1 MVTSGKDPKVDFPSR
16 LNQALDAA
24 GFAPEGAGRQ
34 QALAKKLEVSQ
45 QAAGKWLRG
54 ETLPELARVIEIAVF
69 TGRNVEWLLTGRGPE
84 RALRPDEV
92 VRMDEH
98 GEISVLKFSDDA
110 SGRLTHE
117 ACVAAEPAGLY
128 QVVRQDP
135 ALVVDVVAG
144 ALGAFGLVVDG
155 QKTRIDGRRGLQLH
169 AHWKNGRPASAF
181 DFGTH
186 EAVDED
192 DEGAGAASA

>member
-1 MVTSGKDPKVDFPSR
+1 M
-16 LNQALDAA
+16 
-24 GFAPEGAGRQ
+24 
-34 QALAKKLEVSQ
+34 
-45 QAAGKWLRG
+45 
-54 ETLPELARVIEIAVF
+54 IEIAVF

-169 AHWKNGRPASAF
+169 AHWKNGRPAPVF
-181 DFGTH
+181 DFSTH
-186 EAVDED
+186 EPVDD
-192 DEGAGAASA
+192 DAGEASA

>member
-1 MVTSGKDPKVDFPSR
+1 MVTSGKDPKVDFPAR

-34 QALAKKLEVSQ
+34 QALAKKLDVSQ

-54 ETLPELARVIEIAVF
+54 ETLPELARVIEIALF
-69 TGRNVEWLLTGRGPE
+69 SGHNVEWLLTGRGPA

-98 GEISVLKFSDDA
+98 GEISVLKFADDA
-110 SGRLTHE
+110 AGRMTHE
-117 ACVAAEPAGLY
+117 ACVAAEPAALY

-135 ALVVDVVAG
+135 GLVVDVVAG

-155 QKTRIDGRRGLQLH
+155 QRTRIDGRRGLQLH
-169 AHWKNGRPASAF
+169 AHWKNGRPAPAF

-186 EAVDED
+186 DAVDED
-192 DEGAGAASA
+192 DGAGAASA

>member
-1 MVTSGKDPKVDFPSR
+1 MVTSGKDTRVHFPLR

-34 QALAKKLEVSQ
+34 QTLAKRLGVSQ
-45 QAAGKWLRG
+45 QATGKWLRG

-69 TGRNVEWLLTGRGPE
+69 TGHNVEWLLTGRGPE
-84 RALRPDEV
+84 RALRPNEV
-92 VRMDEH
+92 VRMDED
-98 GEISVLKFSDDA
+98 GEITVLKFSEDA
-110 SGRLTHE
+110 NGRLTHE
-117 ACVAAEPAGLY
+117 ACVATEPAGLY

-144 ALGAFGLVVDG
+144 ALAAFGLVVDG

-169 AHWKNGRPASAF
+169 ASWRNGRPAPAF
-181 DFGTH
+181 DFSTH
-186 EAVDED
+186 EPVDD
-192 DEGAGAASA
+192 DAGEASA

>member
-1 MVTSGKDPKVDFPSR
+1 MQPMVTSVKDARIDFPVR

-24 GFAPEGAGRQ
+24 GFAPEGSGRQ
-34 QALAKKLEVSQ
+34 QALASKMKVSQ

-54 ETLPELARVIEIAVF
+54 ETLPELARVIEIALF
-69 TGRNVEWLLTGRGPE
+69 TGHNVEWLLTGRGPN
-84 RALRPDEV
+84 RALRPNEV

-144 ALGAFGLVVDG
+144 ALGAFGLVVEANR
-155 QKTRIDGRRGLQLH
+155 TRIDGRRGLTLH
-169 AHWKNGRPASAF
+169 ARWKNGRAAPTFDFSTHDSVEDDAGEASA
-181 DFGTH
+181 
-186 EAVDED
+186 
-192 DEGAGAASA
+192 

>member
-34 QALAKKLEVSQ
+34 QALAKKLDVSQ

-54 ETLPELARVIEIAVF
+54 ETLPELARVIEIALF
-69 TGRNVEWLLTGRGPE
+69 SGHNVEWLLTGRGPA
-84 RALRPDEV
+84 RALRPNEV
-92 VRMDEH
+92 VRMDAH
-98 GEISVLKFSDDA
+98 GEISVLKFADDA
-110 SGRLTHE
+110 SGRMTHE

-135 ALVVDVVAG
+135 GLVVDVVAG

-155 QKTRIDGRRGLQLH
+155 QRTRIDGRRGLQLH
-169 AHWKNGRPASAF
+169 ARWKNGRQAPAF
-181 DFGTH
+181 DFGGYEPLED
-186 EAVDED
+186 EAED
-192 DEGAGAASA
+192 SSA